1 MWLCVCVC
9 VHRKQ
14 FQELFFFKP
23 VVVFDFFVSVHCHT
37 QMVYLSIDRPHAKP
51 DLKPLP
57 INQIFTTAGKIVSTN
72 RLVSTLFCCF
82 RLMYTL

>member
-1 MWLCVCVC
+1 MTIIQAQTAKWFLLTYDGGRNFTEFSSGHWCMWLCVCVC

-51 DLKPLP
+51 DLKP
-57 INQIFTTAGKIVSTN
+57 
-72 RLVSTLFCCF
+72 
-82 RLMYTL
+82 

>member
-1 MWLCVCVC
+1 MWLCVC

-14 FQELFFFKP
+14 FQEFLFLKP

-51 DLKPLP
+51 DLKP
-57 INQIFTTAGKIVSTN
+57 
-72 RLVSTLFCCF
+72 
-82 RLMYTL
+82 

>member
-1 MWLCVCVC
+1 MMGVETLLSFVFRPLVYVVMCVCVC

-51 DLKPLP
+51 DLKP
-57 INQIFTTAGKIVSTN
+57 
-72 RLVSTLFCCF
+72 
-82 RLMYTL
+82 

>member
-1 MWLCVCVC
+1 MTIIQAQTAKWFLLTYDGGRNFTEFCLQATGVCGYVCVC

-51 DLKPLP
+51 DLKP
-57 INQIFTTAGKIVSTN
+57 
-72 RLVSTLFCCF
+72 
-82 RLMYTL
+82 